1 MLARLHAPIKDY
13 QWGSA
18 SAISDFHR
26 QAPKGSPE
34 AEQWF
39 GGHPLAGT
47 TILQG
52 EGDVPFGEWL
62 KGTSTSFPLLVKL
75 LAAATPLSIQV
86 HPNTEQA
93 ARGFEA
99 EERKGVPR
107 ESAARNYRDSSAKP
121 ELMISLSPAFRALVG
136 FHTPK
141 ALAQRIQRWE
151 EAGLDGGTADSARRL
166 AGMSTRQCVE
176 WIVFEE
182 EAVRRCVS
190 GLSEWALGEID
201 LPLTDVTAAERAV
214 MASLASA
221 HPGDKGLVF
230 GLLMHHVALGHG
242 EAVFV
247 DAGVVHA
254 YIEGFGLEVMLPSD
268 NVVRAGLTAKHTDG
282 DEFLALATC
291 EPVDRPPVVDPLDDG
306 SVSHY
311 SGFRAPF
318 VVRRLT
324 SGGSVLLDHTSAVIV
339 FEDAHGEVSGAVSS
353 HSATRG
359 DVVFV
364 SEDEQEIS
372 FRGEG
377 SLWVVSAK
385 ISQV

>member
-1 MLARLHAPIKDY
+1 
-13 QWGSA
+13 
-18 SAISDFHR
+18 
-26 QAPKGSPE
+26 
-34 AEQWF
+34 
-39 GGHPLAGT
+39 
-47 TILQG
+47 
-52 EGDVPFGEWL
+52 
-62 KGTSTSFPLLVKL
+62 
-75 LAAATPLSIQV
+75 
-86 HPNTEQA
+86 
-93 ARGFEA
+93 
-99 EERKGVPR
+99 
-107 ESAARNYRDSSAKP
+107 
-121 ELMISLSPAFRALVG
+121 
-136 FHTPK
+136 
-141 ALAQRIQRWE
+141 
-151 EAGLDGGTADSARRL
+151 
-166 AGMSTRQCVE
+166 
-176 WIVFEE
+176 
-182 EAVRRCVS
+182 
-190 GLSEWALGEID
+190 
-201 LPLTDVTAAERAV
+201 

-221 HPGDKGLVF
+221 HPSDKGLMF

-254 YIEGFGLEVMLPSD
+254 YIQGFGLEVMLPSD
-268 NVVRAGLTAKHTDG
+268 NVVRAGLSAKHTDA

-291 EPVDRPPVVDPLDDG
+291 KPVDRPPVVDPVDDG

-324 SGGSVLLDHTSAVIV
+324 SGGSVLLGHTSAVIV
-339 FEDAHGEVSGAVSS
+339 SEDAQGEVSGAVSS
-353 HSATRG
+353 HSATQG